1 MKELEILQEKTT
13 KQHEQILEKEKQ
25 NEDVIKVEGIAAML
39 GHNE

>member
-13 KQHEQILEKEKQ
+13 KQQLEKEEQSK
-25 NEDVIKVEGIAAML
+25 DMIKVEGIAAML

>member
-13 KQHEQILEKEKQ
+13 KQHEQILKKE
-25 NEDVIKVEGIAAML
+25 KVEGIAAML